1 LSPGALSR
9 EAASMHSNH
18 HIDAALAASRQTDL
32 GAGRRAPE
40 RAEPYRVRATIRR
53 WISFVPS

>member
-1 LSPGALSR
+1 
-9 EAASMHSNH
+9 MHSNH

-40 RAEPYRVRATIRR
+40 CPEPYRVRATIRR

>member
-1 LSPGALSR
+1 
-9 EAASMHSNH
+9 MHSNH
-18 HIDAALAASRQTDL
+18 HIHAALAASRHTDL

-40 RAEPYRVRATIRR
+40 CPEPYRVRATIRR